1 VSYGKATPYFP
12 IIDVLKRYSHIEEHD
27 DTRTI
32 RAKVTGQVLT
42 LDPALQDTVPAL
54 LSLLDALPEDSPFLQ
69 LDPPQ
74 RRQRTLDALKRVL
87 LRESQE
93 QPLLLVFEDLH
104 WIDSETQAL
113 LNNLVESLPSA
124 RLLLLVN
131 YTYNGHSLSFCKIR
145 TSSMMGHHH
154 TPSNKK
160 DDPRMLQLVFS
171 EADKQAL
178 HYERYHH
185 PHPRVQQR
193 MEALWL
199 KSQGVPHHQIAQ
211 LCAISANTL
220 RSYLQLYQRGGVEAL
235 KQLNFHCPQS
245 ALSAYRDTIETH
257 VREHPPQTI
266 NEAVAMLE
274 ALTGIRRSP
283 TQVRLFLTHLGLH
296 RRKVGLLPA
305 KGDPD
310 AQEEYQKKVGTPL
323 SRSTSG

>member
-1 VSYGKATPYFP
+1 
-12 IIDVLKRYSHIEEHD
+12 
-27 DTRTI
+27 
-32 RAKVTGQVLT
+32 
-42 LDPALQDTVPAL
+42 
-54 LSLLDALPEDSPFLQ
+54 
-69 LDPPQ
+69 
-74 RRQRTLDALKRVL
+74 
-87 LRESQE
+87 
-93 QPLLLVFEDLH
+93 
-104 WIDSETQAL
+104 
-113 LNNLVESLPSA
+113 
-124 RLLLLVN
+124 
-131 YTYNGHSLSFCKIR
+131 
-145 TSSMMGHHH
+145 MMGHHH
-154 TPSNKK
+154 TSSNKK
-160 DDPRMLQLVFS
+160 DDPRMLQLAFS

-220 RSYLQLYQRGGVEAL
+220 RSYLKLYQRGGVAAL
-235 KQLNFHCPQS
+235 KQLNCHCPQS

-296 RRKVGLLPA
+296 RRKAGLLPA

-310 AQEEYQKKVGTPL
+310 VQEEYQKNIGATL